1 MRHISANCRLQVV
14 IFPRLS
20 TTRMPSAVDSRVA
33 RSSDEDFRWSTS
45 AGPKLRPFFILPD
58 PPMVLAG
65 IVIRIRPPGKCF
77 HAGDPRRMPDSGAS
91 EVSPAGDALVALHS
105 FWKLPTLKKAVESKR
120 RVPRCQYEAAQHR
133 T

>member
-33 RSSDEDFRWSTS
+33 RSSDEDLRWSTS
-45 AGPKLRPFFILPD
+45 AGPRLRPFFILPA
-58 PPMVLAG
+58 PLMVLAG

-77 HAGDPRRMPDSGAS
+77 HAGSRRMPDSGVS
-91 EVSPAGDALVALHS
+91 EVSPAGDALVSLQS

-120 RVPRCQYEAAQHR
+120 RAPRCQHEAAQHR